1 MKRYETLPKEHTDLA
16 REAAEKSI
24 VLLKNKDNLLPI
36 AKDKKIAAIRGMS
49 EINKL
54 DGYSERFKN
63 VVRIEEV
70 A

>member
-1 MKRYETLPKEHTDLA
+1 MRKFNVVFEVFDDNGAKEYKTISV
-16 REAAEKSI
+16 EAG
-24 VLLKNKDNLLPI
+24 N
-36 AKDKKIAAIRGMS
+36 KKIAAIRGMS